1 MSDYIHEANARID
14 ERFESQ
20 LLNRVGDA
28 LDDEGSQIYIRK
40 TEGRLQWIKANVRG
54 GDQEWQELT
63 KHLAKERGIEL
74 AEARQESL
82 ELLKQKIMNE
92 EPELYE
98 IGWYQDLKGD
108 LYQFDGKTWVGV
120 VPNKKEKET
129 LEFLG

>member
-40 TEGRLQWIKANVRG
+40 TGGRLMWIVGNRYRG
-54 GDQEWQELT
+54 GAPWQELT
-63 KHLAKERGIEL
+63 EHLAKERGIEL